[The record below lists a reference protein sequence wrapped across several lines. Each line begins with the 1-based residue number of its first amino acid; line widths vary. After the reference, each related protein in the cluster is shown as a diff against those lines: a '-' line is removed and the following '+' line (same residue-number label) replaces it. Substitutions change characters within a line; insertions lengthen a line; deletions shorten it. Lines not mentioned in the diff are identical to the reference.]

1 MIKRDRWLLNLNDS
15 HSHLHKESDGLRG
28 GMRATKRSKRPG
40 WRLVGI
46 SIVVL
51 AGSIVYAVPTGVGA
65 PPAPNRENVCASAP
79 DTARSLVATDAQ
91 ELDLA
96 SIERVAANIKA
107 AGGIPTQQ
115 GRAFLNAAA
124 THDTS
129 AVSSFAAANRAGTS
143 ADGSIVVM
151 KVATN
156 VRSMVVN
163 PNIAP
168 NAVRTM
174 SGVIGPR
181 RTGRSL
187 GSAIWYPG
195 CGPWFTANAIWYCK
209 QGSSRCSATA
219 VFQPSGFTSS
229 EAGGC
234 SIVNVSPCQ
243 IYTRTTPPPGG
254 SVLNVQIYQSAS
266 GTPVWGDRWCS
277 W

>member
-1 MIKRDRWLLNLNDS
+1 
-15 HSHLHKESDGLRG
+15 
-28 GMRATKRSKRPG
+28 MRIAKWSKVPG
-40 WRLVGI
+40 WRLVAVSFVALASGI
-46 SIVVL
+46 VF
-51 AGSIVYAVPTGVGA
+51 AVPTGVGA
-65 PPAPNRENVCASAP
+65 PPAPNREDACATAP
-79 DTARSLVATDAQ
+79 HAARSLVATDPQ

-96 SIERVAANIKA
+96 SIERVAANIEA

-115 GRAFLNAAA
+115 GRAFLNAAV
-124 THDTS
+124 THDTR
-129 AVSSFAAANRAGTS
+129 AVASFAAANRAGTS

-156 VRSMVVN
+156 VKSMVTN

-168 NAVRTM
+168 NAVRST
-174 SGVIGPR
+174 SSVIGPR
-181 RTGRSL
+181 RTGRST
-187 GSAIWYPG
+187 GSAIWYPR
-195 CGPWFTANAIWYCK
+195 CGPWFTVHAIWYCK

-234 SIVNVSPCQ
+234 SVVNISPCQ

-277 W
+277 WG